1 MKVKEFKQWYL
12 LELEALKGK
21 MSEKKMSSTKSTKTR
36 LLDKRAVGSFYSNL
50 SEAKSDSQEIKSLA
64 NFLNGAMKNWR
75 GMILR
80 AVLH

>member
-1 MKVKEFKQWYL
+1 MVFAGAGSFKRQNVR
-12 LELEALKGK
+12 K
-21 MSEKKMSSTKSTKTR
+21 EKKMSSTKSTKTR